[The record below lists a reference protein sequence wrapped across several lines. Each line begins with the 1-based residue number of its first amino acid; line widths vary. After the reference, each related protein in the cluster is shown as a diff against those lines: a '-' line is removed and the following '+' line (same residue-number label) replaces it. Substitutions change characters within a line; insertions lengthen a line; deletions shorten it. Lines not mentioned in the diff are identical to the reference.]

1 MLYRQRQ
8 TENLNGA
15 KRSFAHS
22 QIKQMKNFARSIVL
36 LSALCFPAL
45 AQNKDAPQQN
55 NARANYAPVP
65 GAGLLVFVVIGM
77 GYGAYWVIK
86 RRRRKR

>member
-1 MLYRQRQ
+1 
-8 TENLNGA
+8 
-15 KRSFAHS
+15 
-22 QIKQMKNFARSIVL
+22 MKNFARSIVL
-36 LSALCFPAL
+36 LSALCVPAL
-45 AQNKDAPQQN
+45 GQNKDAPQQN

-65 GAGLLVFVVIGM
+65 GGGLLVFVVIGM